1 MRHTV
6 LPLIKHISSTISHST
21 HSSPRVG
28 DGMRADFSTPKS
40 AFSTQ
45 SPSDSLY
52 SGRDPYEPSST
63 RTTPLRPKINLKRRT
78 QISPNETCCFCLEP
92 VIICFDG
99 EEFLEL
105 TCGHFIH
112 FDCMVELHESE
123 KEQLFPS
130 SKDNLFDAD
139 LESSFS
145 VICPICAK
153 KAFCA
158 HGELEDK
165 LLKTKLLNSA
175 KAWIS
180 TDLQSETATPT
191 SAPELPETQ
200 FTMSDS
206 SFTPLKTPESQ
217 IGDRFWDNMKEQ
229 VVTAPQKSSDSS
241 QEPLSATMPLFAE
254 KSSLCLPSPSTVD
267 TSSSL
272 SNPKLVKVSLN
283 PEETCIS
290 LDDMSADG
298 HNEYLL
304 SAVINIKTAAFEP
317 LPINQPKTEKIIT
330 DVNKS
335 KILNSL
341 LDVLKSRLSENDQ
354 QKLDV
359 ANFGPLVL
367 FDYMNS
373 ISYTGVSYH
382 WPLIML
388 FEFALIVLNSEASE
402 VILAQKLGEGD
413 IISSVYTNHKN
424 DTILIN
430 MTTLQLPEIRL
441 ETDGK
446 VMLQKWSNVLKHF
459 VNNDQCEI
467 PNRADATVIGAKFHG
482 NGPSD
487 HVPCV
492 LMTTNAWSLISDRDD
507 SIPDEIQ
514 KINKLESNG
523 LELPFEYINK
533 RLPKPER
540 ASLKLILVLPMVKS
554 KESELTDGQYA
565 SKIRQVIKCVF
576 DKLEDGDSVGLVFV
590 GQKALQDSNLGHY
603 YGLVGKSWP
612 GWKDILSSITAES
625 VSQHEEGNS
634 QWTEGLK
641 YVNTLLKVGFE
652 QEDKTIRHLIFV
664 TTQAIDDSC
673 FSIPAFM
680 ENEHNIQN
688 PFCETSQPN
697 KTSVS
702 IDMAI
707 NQICSK
713 YHASFSSILMADE
726 FRYTLSQYM
735 TNHQVLNGTKA
746 DMKYNNF
753 LREFLVLD
761 LADLEATVES
771 ILGHLNN
778 ATVKNLDISLATPSG
793 IELREF
799 EFDGEMVKSESSD
812 SLRIH
817 IINLE
822 SGYNVSLMFKVAIQL
837 DRLDHKILEK
847 GGKVS
852 VAVAKS
858 SMLALQSTAEVCT
871 ISPLDIRIMPVGKNI
886 DATQLNLTIRNSFDV
901 RDVELPIVSGSRS
914 VKDVCFMKRK
924 MQFMVLDVL
933 KKYIFGASKF
943 DHAQKEAIMVH
954 ITDLVSKLDNLEISC
969 NHSGGSSMGIDVFK
983 NWVNTLTEL
992 LEECKEGYSLRNY
1005 QLSNYRCFNYYLRTV

>member
-206 SFTPLKTPESQ
+206 SFTPLKTPE
-217 IGDRFWDNMKEQ
+217 N
-229 VVTAPQKSSDSS
+229 SS

-590 GQKALQDSNLGHY
+590 GQKALQDMF
-603 YGLVGKSWP
+603 
-612 GWKDILSSITAES
+612 
-625 VSQHEEGNS
+625 SQHEEGNS

-858 SMLALQSTAEVCT
+858 SMLALQSTAEV
-871 ISPLDIRIMPVGKNI
+871 
-886 DATQLNLTIRNSFDV
+886 F
-901 RDVELPIVSGSRS
+901 SGSRS